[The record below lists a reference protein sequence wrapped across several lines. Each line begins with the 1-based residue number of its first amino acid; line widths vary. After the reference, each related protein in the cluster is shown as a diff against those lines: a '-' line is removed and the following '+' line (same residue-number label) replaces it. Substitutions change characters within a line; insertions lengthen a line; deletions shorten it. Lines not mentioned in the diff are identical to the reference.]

1 MSELRTMS
9 WDPADRI
16 SSQWILNNWQLPQ
29 ARCQSIGFT
38 PLAYGICRSETT
50 LRWNPQSLNDQ
61 APPEQVAES
70 SAQMPGL
77 KQTSFTSHS
86 FRPHGLGMFGCLC
99 CQTGKIEAQEAWRM
113 DTAQL
118 HEVRYSFALPQSWP
132 NELWKLLPGVCW
144 DLVALIQTEFLPVS
158 RQKKFSKTVTRR
170 NTECSSSAAH
180 LAKERRS
187 TAAPSAPFVRASKH
201 LQNRENSVCF

>member
-1 MSELRTMS
+1 
-9 WDPADRI
+9 
-16 SSQWILNNWQLPQ
+16 
-29 ARCQSIGFT
+29 
-38 PLAYGICRSETT
+38 
-50 LRWNPQSLNDQ
+50 
-61 APPEQVAES
+61 
-70 SAQMPGL
+70 
-77 KQTSFTSHS
+77 
-86 FRPHGLGMFGCLC
+86 
-99 CQTGKIEAQEAWRM
+99 M

-132 NELWKLLPGVCW
+132 NGLWKLLPGVCW